1 MEFILIY
8 SIIVTIFFV
17 IWILF
22 IIRMYNKLDD

>member
-8 SIIVTIFFV
+8 SIIVAIFFM

-22 IIRMYNKLDD
+22 VIRMYNKLND

>member
-8 SIIVTIFFV
+8 SIIVSIIFL

-22 IIRMYNKLDD
+22 VIRMYNKLNE

>member
-8 SIIVTIFFV
+8 SIIGAIFFM

-22 IIRMYNKLDD
+22 VIRMYNKLND

>member
-8 SIIVTIFFV
+8 SIIVSIFFV

-22 IIRMYNKLDD
+22 IIRMYNKLNE

>member
-8 SIIVTIFFV
+8 SIIVSVFFV

-22 IIRMYNKLDD
+22 VIRMYNKLND

>member
-8 SIIVTIFFV
+8 SIIVAIFFV

>member
-8 SIIVTIFFV
+8 SIIVSIFFV

-22 IIRMYNKLDD
+22 VIRMYNKLND

>member
-22 IIRMYNKLDD
+22 IIHMYNKLDD

>member
-8 SIIVTIFFV
+8 SIIVSIFFV

-22 IIRMYNKLDD
+22 IIRMYNKLDE

>member
-8 SIIVTIFFV
+8 SIVVSVIFM

-22 IIRMYNKLDD
+22 VIRMYNKLNE